1 MNIVSNYYR
10 NMLQQI
16 PFHDPVFIK
25 ILLGIAG
32 LSIFALTVSVIYLFF
47 SIREKKNIIWKLKKF
62 NEDLIQ
68 EAVQS
73 ISKNKATKS
82 FYEYIDLLLS
92 RSQIKYTF
100 CFEFWNF
107 VIITILFFLFGLY
120 SFIEIT
126 DQYLSALLAGI
137 GVGFIP
143 YVFLEVMAS
152 IKGRKIKNQILTL
165 IPILINNAKLTSGD
179 VFQTIKKSVPKTK
192 EPMKIY
198 LEEFVD
204 EYESGVNIEKCFEN
218 LKNKVMDYR
227 FTRLVD
233 ALETHLYK
241 GGNVAVTL
249 NSLQREYLA
258 REIEE
263 DRRKK
268 ETFTNVLGVYFVVV
282 ANFFIVYIMGKVMP
296 EVLTELQGKDY
307 KYNILFSVVST
318 LISLFIAFK
327 ATRVSKH
334 KK

>member
-1 MNIVSNYYR
+1 MDFITNYLDTFL
-10 NMLQQI
+10 NKFPLQ
-16 PFHDPVFIK
+16 DPVFVK
-25 ILLGIAG
+25 ILLGI
-32 LSIFALTVSVIYLFF
+32 LSVSIFTMVIGIMFLIYQ
-47 SIREKKNIIWKLKKF
+47 IKDQHNIIGKLRRF
-62 NEDLIQ
+62 NEDLVE
-68 EAVQS
+68 EALKEVTKRKS
-73 ISKNKATKS
+73 TKS

-100 CFEFWNF
+100 RFNFWSF
-107 VIITILFFLFGLY
+107 VIITVLFFLFGLY
-120 SFIEIT
+120 SFMDVTE
-126 DQYLSALLAGI
+126 DYLTSLLAGI
-137 GVGFIP
+137 GFGFIP

-152 IKGRKIKNQILTL
+152 IKGRQIKNQILTL

-179 VFQTIKKSVPKTK
+179 VFLTIKKSIPKTK

-198 LEEFVD
+198 LDEFVD
-204 EYESGVNIEKCFEN
+204 EYESGLKIDKCFEN

-233 ALETHLYK
+233 ALEIHLYK

-249 NSLQREYLA
+249 SSIQKEYLA

-268 ETFTNVLGVYFVVV
+268 ESFANVLGVYITVL
-282 ANFFIVYIMGKVMP
+282 ANFFIVYEVSNVMP
-296 EVLTELQGKDY
+296 EVITELKGTDY
-307 KYNILFSVVST
+307 KYNILFAVVTT

-327 ATRVSKH
+327 ATKIGSH